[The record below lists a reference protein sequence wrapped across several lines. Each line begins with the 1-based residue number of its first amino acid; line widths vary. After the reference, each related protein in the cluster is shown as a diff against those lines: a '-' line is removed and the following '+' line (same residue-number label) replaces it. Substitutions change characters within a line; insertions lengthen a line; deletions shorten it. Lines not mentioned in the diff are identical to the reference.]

1 MHFLQ
6 TAHLDSFC
14 DYFLVFFFGIFINI
28 YWALRTVW
36 PLVSVLKSFNKV
48 VNDCFTS
55 YEISSETRKDITNL
69 RKDIQATGLSETLKL
84 HTIMYHLEDC
94 LDALP
99 NNKGLGFW
107 SEQAGEAVHR
117 EFLKHWSKFK
127 INLLTDKSYPKRL
140 RKAVVEFSS
149 MRI

>member
-1 MHFLQ
+1 
-6 TAHLDSFC
+6 
-14 DYFLVFFFGIFINI
+14 
-28 YWALRTVW
+28 
-36 PLVSVLKSFNKV
+36 
-48 VNDCFTS
+48 
-55 YEISSETRKDITNL
+55 
-69 RKDIQATGLSETLKL
+69 
-84 HTIMYHLEDC
+84 MYHLEDC

-99 NNKGLGFW
+99 NNKGLGFL

-127 INLLTDKSYPKRL
+127 ANLLTESYPERL